1 MGLLSLKG
9 ATYKVSRK
17 MDAFKQMA
25 VVSKVSPLLASGLGE
40 LAPLVVD
47 LKREG
52 MSVMSEMS
60 LDKLGQLITPVSREL
75 AKMSDEDRRLIVGSC
90 LDLVDRKEDGKEGWA
105 RIWSADANRSM
116 FEEINSDLTV
126 MLRIVFFV
134 VVEVF
139 GGFFPAS
146 LSASLGGAART

>member
-1 MGLLSLKG
+1 MGSLSLNG
-9 ATYKVSRK
+9 ATYKVTRK

-25 VVSKVSPLLASGLGE
+25 VVSKVSPLLASGVGE
-40 LAPLVVD
+40 LAPLIVE
-47 LKREG
+47 LRREG

-60 LDKLGQLITPVSREL
+60 LDKLGQIITPVSREL
-75 AKMSDEDRRLIVGSC
+75 AKMTDDDRRLIIGSC
-90 LDLVDRKEDGKEGWA
+90 LDLVDRKDDGKEGWA

-116 FEEINSDLTV
+116 FEEINSDMTM

-146 LSASLGGAART
+146 LSASFAGARH